1 MTSDPIKQPRRRKR
15 SAAAGLSAAGAAAML
30 SACDP
35 APDLEQVSRERYG
48 APTEVAAFTGV
59 AECVA
64 SGTFTEDQ
72 CNEAQREAWTND
84 EAQAPRFEDRQTCE
98 EQFGENACQP
108 RTTGG
113 QSFFTPLLTGF
124 MIGQLMDGGRSR
136 YRYSGLYRNNRE
148 GIYYHPSGPGSTMA
162 GAAGAATATRWAR
175 ARSPL
180 RSPPSA
186 SRPAAP
192 SSRAAAS
199 AAGRAHAAA
208 AGAAAAAASADR
220 FYFEI
225 WVNAPSPRRGE
236 GWGEGARRL
245 RKTRCAVHPHP
256 TLSLKG
262 EGLEVPLP
270 LQPPAPRLKAGSKV
284 GGQACTGAPAK

>member
-72 CNEAQREAWTND
+72 CNEAQRDAWTND

-98 EQFGENACQP
+98 EQFGDNACQP

-148 GIYYHPSGPGSTMA
+148 GIYYHPSGAWLYNGGRGGRGYGYQM
-162 GAAGAATATRWAR
+162 G
-175 ARSPL
+175 
-180 RSPPSA
+180 
-186 SRPAAP
+186 
-192 SSRAAAS
+192 SRALATPVTTQRIQTRSSVVSRGGFGGRAS
-199 AAGRAHAAA
+199 A
-208 AGAAAAAASADR
+208 
-220 FYFEI
+220 
-225 WVNAPSPRRGE
+225 RGG
-236 GWGEGARRL
+236 GWGG
-245 RKTRCAVHPHP
+245 
-256 TLSLKG
+256 
-262 EGLEVPLP
+262 
-270 LQPPAPRLKAGSKV
+270 GSRGF
-284 GGQACTGAPAK
+284 GG